1 MPRPTMS
8 GIKLSLKK
16 AKKLTNVSD
25 HLAFLRDYV
34 PGDNTCREEA
44 IARNQNRHT
53 AEDIRKAAILFSIVI
68 ISALRQNRRENP
80 HSAERRLQR

>member
-1 MPRPTMS
+1 MS

-53 AEDIRKAAILFSIVI
+53 AEDIRKAAILFSFVI
-68 ISALRQNRRENP
+68 ISALC
-80 HSAERRLQR
+80 SK